1 MAAAGSSSSVARRS
15 ARVVLTR
22 PAPAAGVV
30 GVGAGAGAYALW
42 GLLTLYWPLLGP
54 AGAVEILAHRLV
66 WALVVVAVALAIRGR
81 WAWLRSLLHQ
91 PRALVALAA
100 AGVAISINWG
110 MFIWAVTHQHV
121 VEASLGYYINPLVS
135 VLLGVL
141 VLRERL
147 DGMRWAAVGLAA
159 AGVLWLTV
167 DYGSPPWISLT
178 LALSFGSYGL
188 LKKLATVSSLESM
201 AVETAVVFVP
211 ALAYLVWLGPSGAF
225 GSVGLG
231 TDLLL
236 VSTGLATALPLLLFG
251 MAAARIPLSTV
262 GLLQYITPTL
272 QLLIGVVLFGE
283 PLDSRQLVGFVLVWA
298 ALIVLSV
305 ATVRSLRAARQ
316 PAPEVVALPQ

>member
-1 MAAAGSSSSVARRS
+1 M
-15 ARVVLTR
+15 
-22 PAPAAGVV
+22 V

-42 GLLTLYWPLLGP
+42 GLLTLYWPLLEP

-66 WALVVVAVALAIRGR
+66 WALVVVVVALAIRRR
-81 WAWLRSLLHQ
+81 WGWLRLLLRQ
-91 PRALVALAA
+91 PRALAALAA

-110 MFIWAVTHQHV
+110 MFIWAVTNRHV

-135 VLLGVL
+135 VVLGVL

-147 DGMRWAAVGLAA
+147 DRMRWIAVGLAA

-167 DYGSPPWISLT
+167 DFGSPPWISLT
-178 LALSFGSYGL
+178 LAFSFGTYGL

-225 GSVGLG
+225 GSAGLG
-231 TDLLL
+231 TDMLL

-283 PLDSRQLVGFVLVWA
+283 PLDGGKLVGFALVWA
-298 ALIVLSV
+298 ALLLLSF
-305 ATVRSLRAARQ
+305 ATVRGLRAARRA
-316 PAPEVVALPQ
+316 APEEAALAPQ